1 MMTERPFV
9 LLVEDDPVNRMLAKR
24 ILSAHGFPFAEA
36 TNGEEALEQARA
48 RKPDVVLMDLS
59 LPVMNGWDA
68 VARLRQIPSLAD
80 VPVIAVTAHAMRGD
94 REKALEAGCDD
105 YLSKPYRPAELVAAI
120 ERAVAVGR
128 QRAPSSVPLEAS
140 RG

>member
-1 MMTERPFV
+1 
-9 LLVEDDPVNRMLAKR
+9 LLVEDDPVNRVLAKR

-36 TNGEEALEQARA
+36 TNGEEALEQAKA
-48 RKPDVVLMDLS
+48 RRPDVVLMDLS

-68 VARLRQIPSLAD
+68 VARMRQIPDLAN

-105 YLSKPYRPAELVAAI
+105 YLSKPYRPAELVDAI
-120 ERAVAVGR
+120 ERTVAAGRRQSQDAVVAEV
-128 QRAPSSVPLEAS
+128 S
-140 RG
+140 RD

>member
-1 MMTERPFV
+1 MTTERPFV
-9 LLVEDDPVNRMLAKR
+9 LLVEDDPVNRVLAKR

-36 TNGEEALEQARA
+36 TNGEEALAQARA

-68 VARLRQIPSLAD
+68 VARMRQIPDLAD

-120 ERAVAVGR
+120 ERAVAAGR
-128 QRAPSSVPLEAS
+128 RQSEHVVVAEAS
-140 RG
+140 RD